1 MDYEYF
7 LKRCKLIAIDLSKQ
21 IQLENSDLKE
31 EINFIGRLE
40 RNEGAAMFFI
50 IERSEETTFES
61 SQNSEMKFANLL
73 GNATINLQN
82 LQRKNGMLSMIRM
95 IETMVMEMKMVQP
108 LNLKL
113 KSLNE
118 IFVII
123 QTHIFL

>member
-7 LKRCKLIAIDLSKQ
+7 LKHCKLIAIDLSNQ

-31 EINFIGRLE
+31 QINFIGRLE

-50 IERSEETTFES
+50 IERSEETTFEF
-61 SQNSEMKFANLL
+61 SQNSEMKFENLL
-73 GNATINLQN
+73 GNATMNLQN
-82 LQRKNGMLSMIRM
+82 LQRENGMLSMIRM

-123 QTHIFL
+123 QMHVFL

>member
-31 EINFIGRLE
+31 QINFIGRLE

-113 KSLNE
+113 RSLNQ
-118 IFVII
+118 ILVII

>member
-31 EINFIGRLE
+31 QINFIGRLE

>member
-7 LKRCKLIAIDLSKQ
+7 LKRYKLIAIDLTKQ
-21 IQLENSDLKE
+21 IELENSDLKE
-31 EINFIGRLE
+31 QINFIGRLE

>member
-31 EINFIGRLE
+31 QINFIGRLE

-61 SQNSEMKFANLL
+61 LQNSEMKFANLL